1 MTVQVEPGG
10 IWRRWT
16 RLELRNEDEDYT
28 TWVRPNGP
36 LAVGTTGRVKPRRG
50 PASALTIAALD
61 EPARFDCRT
70 RLPGASMRF
79 EHQLEPTATGTAF
92 AAGARDSAALTADN
106 RPAPR
111 RAGHLPAA
119 ASWAGDC
126 SQPSPALEPVPVFDR
141 GRRR

>member
-28 TWVRPNGP
+28 TWARPNGP

-92 AAGARDSAALTADN
+92 AAGARDSGRADGRQPARTPTC
-106 RPAPR
+106 RP
-111 RAGHLPAA
+111 PARCRIL
-119 ASWAGDC
+119 G
-126 SQPSPALEPVPVFDR
+126 
-141 GRRR
+141 G